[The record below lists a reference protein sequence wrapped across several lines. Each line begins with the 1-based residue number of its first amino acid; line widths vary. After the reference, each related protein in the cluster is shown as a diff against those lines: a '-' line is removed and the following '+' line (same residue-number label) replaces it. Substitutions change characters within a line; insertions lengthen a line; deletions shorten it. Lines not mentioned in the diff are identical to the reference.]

1 MHTRRDFLY
10 ASSMG
15 MAALALQRFSHAS
28 VTHRPIGVQLYTVR
42 ELVAANLP
50 EVLTQIQQ
58 IGYQE
63 VEVFGPVYTHP
74 AKELRQMIQDHGLR
88 VPSGHFDYDGL
99 DSKLDYARE
108 LGLEYVVCPM
118 LPRSMWNSLDGFKKA
133 AAQFNVWGE
142 QVQKMG
148 MHFAFHNHDYE
159 FQHFGNTTGY
169 DTLLAETDPKLVSF
183 EMDCY
188 WVAQAGHNPVK
199 MLEKHASRIRLLHLK
214 DRKPRFPPSYQ
225 MNAASAHF
233 TEVGTGTIDWK
244 KILELAERQGVS
256 HLFVEQDQTAVPPI
270 ESLRISYQNLEKIM
284 A

>member
-1 MHTRRDFLY
+1 MYTRRNFLR
-10 ASSMG
+10 SSSISVATLAMRRFAH
-15 MAALALQRFSHAS
+15 AA

-42 ELVAANLP
+42 ALAEKNLP
-50 EVLTQIQQ
+50 TVLAQIQQ

-63 VEVFGPVYTHP
+63 VETYWNVYTHP

-99 DSKLDYARE
+99 SHKLDYARE
-108 LGLEYVVCPM
+108 LGVEYVVCPM
-118 LPRSMWNSLDGFKKA
+118 LPKTMWNSLDGFKKA

-159 FQHFGNTTGY
+159 FQHFGDTTGY

-188 WVAQAGHNPVK
+188 WITQAGHDPVT
-199 MLEKHASRIRLLHLK
+199 MLEKHASRIHMLHLK
-214 DRKPRFPPSYQ
+214 DRKPGFPPSYQ
-225 MNAASAHF
+225 LNAAAAHF

-244 KILELAERQGVS
+244 KILAVAERQRVS
-256 HLFVEQDQTAVPPI
+256 HMFVEQDETAMPPM
-270 ESLRISYQNLEKIM
+270 ESLRISYQNIEKLM